1 VLCVSDE
8 RTSAILKERPLSVS
22 QLRTFDR
29 CPRAYEL
36 QYLTRLGTPVLGMG
50 ASVWF
55 GKVIQH
61 IIQRAYHAVP
71 FIEGH
76 DRVWQQ
82 ECGLVFEDLRDWFQ
96 LDVEYR
102 KSGPVNSNARRDWN
116 EAHREYTQL
125 IARIEAFQ
133 RECLSEWHWSEK
145 YPLTAY
151 YRWSASFAMST
162 PVNQVVL
169 PHATLVEGLPV
180 RWPHGEAIRRFD
192 GEDDGQEHY
201 QLLHG
206 VIGGAHVVGVPDQ
219 FGVDPD
225 GTAWISDNKVTA
237 SQLSPDELGEDCQ
250 LAAYYILLR
259 QNAWITADQ
268 PTRVGHC
275 YIKEKE
281 LPRHVWSNI
290 ARYESSVLPQL
301 HDQFAQLKAAVAHGT
316 FLRVRGIQPSA
327 FSPCKFCGVRYAC
340 LSPQQASVSSQ
351 LDDGAFGEKR

>member
-1 VLCVSDE
+1 MLFVLDEGTSD
-8 RTSAILKERPLSVS
+8 ILKERPLSVS

-29 CPRAYEL
+29 CPKAFEL
-36 QYLTRLGTPVLGMG
+36 QYLTDPRTPVRNMG

-61 IIQRAYHAVP
+61 IIQRAYHGVP
-71 FIEGH
+71 LLEGH
-76 DRVWQQ
+76 VQVWQR
-82 ECGLVFEDLRDWFQ
+82 ECGPLCGALQHWFQ
-96 LDVEYR
+96 LDVEQR
-102 KSGPVNSNARRDWN
+102 KAGAANSNARKDWN
-116 EAHREYTQL
+116 EANPEYRYLTEQ
-125 IARIEAFQ
+125 IDTYQQEY
-133 RECLSEWHWSEK
+133 LSDWNWSEK
-145 YPLTAY
+145 YSLTAY
-151 YRWSASFAMST
+151 YRWSTNFALNT
-162 PVNQVVL
+162 PITQVVL
-169 PHATLVEGLPV
+169 PHAILVEGLPV
-180 RWPHGEAIRRFD
+180 RWPDGEVIRRFE
-192 GEDDGQEHY
+192 GEVAGREHY

-206 VIGGAHVVGVPDQ
+206 MIGGTHVVGVPDQ

-340 LSPQQASVSSQ
+340 LSPQRAYVSPQ
-351 LDDGAFGEKR
+351 LDDGASGEKR